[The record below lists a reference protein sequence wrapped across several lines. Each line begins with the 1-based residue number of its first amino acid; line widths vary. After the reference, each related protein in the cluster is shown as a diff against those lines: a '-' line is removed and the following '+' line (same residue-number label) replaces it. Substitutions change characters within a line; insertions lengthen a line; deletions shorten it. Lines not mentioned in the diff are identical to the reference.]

1 MLTGFPLRLGY
12 NRPVLDEKTMTLEEL
27 RTLFAY
33 DAWANGILLGAI
45 ERLPA
50 EKQRL
55 DLKASHRNLFGTM
68 VHVVAAEEIW
78 LSRWK
83 GAPRARLTREE
94 DVPDPEAL
102 RRWWNE
108 VMAERDG
115 FAGTLVEGDLDR
127 EMEMS
132 TASGAL
138 YRHRFD
144 DMFRHV
150 VNHSSYHRGQLVT
163 MLRQL
168 GETPPATDFIRFLRE
183 NPR

>member
-1 MLTGFPLRLGY
+1 MT
-12 NRPVLDEKTMTLEEL
+12 LDEV
-27 RTLFAY
+27 RTLLAY
-33 DAWANGILLGAI
+33 DTWANGAFLDAI
-45 ERLPA
+45 EGLPE

-83 GAPRARLTREE
+83 GAPKARLTREE
-94 DVPDPEAL
+94 DVPDAKEL
-102 RRWWNE
+102 RRWWND
-108 VMAERDG
+108 VIAERDA
-115 FAGTLVEGDLDR
+115 FANALLEDDLDR

-132 TASGAL
+132 TTSGTT
-138 YRHRFD
+138 YRHRFA

-150 VNHSSYHRGQLVT
+150 VNHSSYHRGQLVS

-168 GETPPATDFIRFLRE
+168 GEKPPSTDFIRFLRE
-183 NPR
+183 NRR

>member
-1 MLTGFPLRLGY
+1 M
-12 NRPVLDEKTMTLEEL
+12 
-27 RTLFAY
+27 LFAY
-33 DAWANGILLGAI
+33 DSWANGLLIDAI
-45 ERLPA
+45 ERLPP

-55 DLKASHRNLFGTM
+55 DLKASHRSLFGTM

-94 DVPDPEAL
+94 EIPDSSAL
-102 RRWWNE
+102 TRWWSE
-108 VMAERDG
+108 VRAERDA
-115 FAGTLVEGDLDR
+115 FAEALVEGDLDR

-132 TASGAL
+132 TTSGAV
-138 YRHRFD
+138 YRHRFS

-150 VNHSSYHRGQLVT
+150 VNHGSYHRGQVAA
-163 MLRQL
+163 MLRGL
-168 GETPPATDFIRFLRE
+168 GETPPPTDLIRFVRQ

>member
-1 MLTGFPLRLGY
+1 
-12 NRPVLDEKTMTLEEL
+12 MTLEEL
-27 RTLFAY
+27 RMLFAY
-33 DAWANGILLGAI
+33 DTWANGLLLDTI
-45 ERLPA
+45 ERLPP

-83 GAPRARLTREE
+83 GAPRAKLTREE
-94 DVPDPEAL
+94 DIPDPEAL
-102 RRWWNE
+102 RRWWSE
-108 VMAERDG
+108 VRAERDA
-115 FAGTLVEGDLDR
+115 FVSTLLEGDLER
-127 EMEMS
+127 ELEMS
-132 TASGAL
+132 ASSGAR
-138 YRHRFD
+138 YRHRFA

-150 VNHSSYHRGQLVT
+150 VNHGSYHRGQVAG

-168 GETPPATDFIRFLRE
+168 GEAPPATDLIRFVRE